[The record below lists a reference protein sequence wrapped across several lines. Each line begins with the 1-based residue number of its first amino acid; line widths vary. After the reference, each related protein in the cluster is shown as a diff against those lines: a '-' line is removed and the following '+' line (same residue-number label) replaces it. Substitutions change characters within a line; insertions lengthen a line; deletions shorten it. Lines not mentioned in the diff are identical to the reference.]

1 MKKFRVKDWVLMGL
15 SLAMMIVVGKILY
28 TLSLSLPIPSSRVLM
43 TAPAFSFIYTA
54 TILKTRK
61 IGTISLISL
70 CYAIYMLRF
79 SIFGALAGLIGGVLS
94 DILTLIIFKNYDKE
108 SNIFYSVPTKSAFS
122 VWTSFFIVKLFVPQS
137 RFVQAGIIPTII
149 VTIII
154 YLIGYLAS
162 RYTLEIFSKRI
173 VKAWRI

>member
-1 MKKFRVKDWVLMGL
+1 MKKFRVKDWVLMGI

-28 TLSLSLPIPSSRVLM
+28 TISLSLPIPSSRVLM
-43 TAPAFSFIYTA
+43 TAPAFAFIYTA

-61 IGTISLISL
+61 IGTVSLISL

-79 SIFGALAGLIGGVLS
+79 SVFGALAGLAS
-94 DILTLIIFKNYDKE
+94 LTLIVFKNYNKDR
-108 SNIFYSVPTKSAFS
+108 NIYYSVPTKSAFG
-122 VWTSFFIVKLFVPQS
+122 VWTSFFIVKMFVPNS
-137 RFVQAGIIPTII
+137 RFVQAGIIPTLI
-149 VTIII
+149 VTVII

-173 VKAWRI
+173 VRA